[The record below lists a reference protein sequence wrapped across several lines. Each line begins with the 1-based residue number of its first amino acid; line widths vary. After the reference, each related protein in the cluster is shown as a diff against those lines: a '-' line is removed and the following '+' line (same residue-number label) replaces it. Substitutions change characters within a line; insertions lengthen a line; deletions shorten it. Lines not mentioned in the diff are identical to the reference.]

1 MTPHLWFV
9 TAAWGLAAV
18 VFAAMAVAA
27 VLRHRAAE
35 ARLKVLD
42 PRAGRDAA

>member
-9 TAAWGLAAV
+9 TVAWMLAGI
-18 VFAAMAVAA
+18 VFAALAVAA
-27 VLRHRAAE
+27 ALRHRAAE